1 MRSFN
6 NAARDAVNQ
15 KIPLSFCSM
24 IKDDEIY
31 NAFRISEQASMSVT
45 TAPTLLTHIDF
56 NDPNGQ
62 DEQATEGGQGTDRD
76 VEAADSG
83 VQQRVPV
90 ESPTPEEV
98 FKNSLVELRT
108 KFQKLKVTKTQT
120 TFKQCQKIPASM

>member
-31 NAFRISEQASMSVT
+31 NAFRISEQASMSLT

-56 NDPNGQ
+56 NNPNSQ
-62 DEQATEGGQGTDRD
+62 DEQQQQQVASTEGRQGTDQD
-76 VEAADSG
+76 VEPADSV

-90 ESPTPEEV
+90 EPPTPEEV
-98 FKNSLVELRT
+98 FVNSLVELRA
-108 KFQKLKVTKTQT
+108 KFQKLKVTIVL
-120 TFKQCQKIPASM
+120 FIA